1 MKKNEK
7 RPNTGSE
14 KELDSEGTRGPEEE
28 RGPAEPAEAQAPEAT
43 PETKTPAEQVAE
55 PAADRGQEEPAEVK
69 AAETEADAEAPTEGR
84 PGRPRRYLPTAAIS
98 VGVLVL
104 GVALFVAGFW
114 THSLLDDDLDLTP
127 FEDKLVALEERV
139 SGFDERTG
147 EIQDILSGVVANADG
162 DDEPTANPAAAT
174 SSASNDDPS
183 WGPDDAS
190 VVIVEFTDFQC
201 PFCARHSQQTLP
213 SIKEAYG
220 EKVRYIL
227 RDFPITGIHQFAQ
240 KAAEAGQCAHEQ
252 GLFWEYHDLLFANQE
267 ALTVDDLKRY
277 AEQVGADTGE
287 FNDCLDSGKNQRE
300 VLQDLQDGQS
310 AGVSGTPGFLVNG
323 VLVSG
328 AQPFEA
334 FQQVIDQLLAAEE

>member
-1 MKKNEK
+1 MKENEK
-7 RPNTGSE
+7 RPDTGSE
-14 KELDSEGTRGPEEE
+14 KELGSEGTRGPEEE
-28 RGPAEPAEAQAPEAT
+28 RGPAEPAEAPAPEPT

-55 PAADRGQEEPAEVK
+55 PAEVK
-69 AAETEADAEAPTEGR
+69 AAETETDAEAPMEGR
-84 PGRPRRYLPTAAIS
+84 PERPRRYLPTAAIS

-127 FEDKLVALEERV
+127 VEDKLVALEERV
-139 SGFDERTG
+139 NDIDERTG
-147 EIQDILSGVVANADG
+147 EIQDILSGAVVNADG

-220 EKVRYIL
+220 DKVRYIL
-227 RDFPITGIHQFAQ
+227 RDFPITEIHQFAQ

-252 GLFWEYHDLLFANQE
+252 GSFWEYHDLLFANQE
-267 ALTVDDLKRY
+267 ALTLDDLKRY

-287 FNDCLDSGKNQRE
+287 FNNCLDSGKNQRE

-323 VLVSG
+323 MLVSG
-328 AQPFEA
+328 AQPFEV
-334 FQQVIDQLLAAEE
+334 FQQIIDQLLAAEE

>member
-1 MKKNEK
+1 MKENEK
-7 RPNTGSE
+7 RPDTGSE
-14 KELDSEGTRGPEEE
+14 KELGSEGTPGPEEE
-28 RGPAEPAEAQAPEAT
+28 RGPAEPAE
-43 PETKTPAEQVAE
+43 
-55 PAADRGQEEPAEVK
+55 VK
-69 AAETEADAEAPTEGR
+69 SAETEADAEAPTEGR

-104 GVALFVAGFW
+104 GVALFAAGFW
-114 THSLLDDDLDLTP
+114 THSLLDDGLDLTP
-127 FEDKLVALEERV
+127 VEDKLVALEERV
-139 SGFDERTG
+139 SDIDERTG
-147 EIQDILSGVVANADG
+147 EIQDILSGAVVNADG

-213 SIKEAYG
+213 TIKEAYG
-220 EKVRYIL
+220 DKVRYIL
-227 RDFPITGIHQFAQ
+227 RDFPITEIHQFAQ

-267 ALTVDDLKRY
+267 ALTLDDLKRY

-287 FNDCLDSGKNQRE
+287 FNNCLDSGKNQRE

-323 VLVSG
+323 MLVSG
-328 AQPFEA
+328 AQPFEV
-334 FQQVIDQLLAAEE
+334 FQQIIDQLLAAEE